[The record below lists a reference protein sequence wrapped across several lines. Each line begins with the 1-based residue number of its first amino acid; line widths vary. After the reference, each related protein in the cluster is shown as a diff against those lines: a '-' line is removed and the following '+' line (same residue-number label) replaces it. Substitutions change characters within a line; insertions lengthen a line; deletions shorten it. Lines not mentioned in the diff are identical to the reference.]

1 MHSLADCCIV
11 DLVEDTDDVRRLR
24 VVSRDPSHARTCEV
38 LRVLVDQKLPHL
50 IRSALE
56 SRQPVLI
63 PRVSSQDLEALALT
77 DDHLEALRAIE
88 LQSVMAIP
96 LLAQGRLLGAIT
108 LLSSTRSR
116 IYGHEDL
123 RVAHELAERAALAV
137 ENARLYRA
145 AQRAIQVRDEV
156 LGIVAHDLRNPLST
170 ILVEAH
176 ILRERGTEVQ
186 TRASGEAI
194 KRVATRMNRLIQD
207 LLDVA
212 RMEAGRLAVAP
223 SRQSAADVASA
234 AVDAHKSLASSA
246 SLEIRLEVPP
256 SLPDIRADRD
266 RLLQVFDNLIGNA
279 IKFTPPG
286 GCITVGAELKQQDV
300 LFYIRDTGPG
310 IPLDDQP
317 HLFDR
322 FWQARRE
329 GRSGAGLGLPIVK
342 AIVEA
347 HGRRVWVESTPG
359 HGTTV
364 LFTIPTAPRTDQTS
378 LTV

>member
-1 MHSLADCCIV
+1 MGTRDALIVGRRKNGEEFPAGAAISKLEVAGTRILTVVLRDITYQKRIENEQRFLAEVGPVLATSLDYEETLSRIAELAVQSLADCCIV
-11 DLVEDTDDVRRLR
+11 DLVEDTDEVRRLR
-24 VVSRDPSHARTCEV
+24 VVSRDPAHARICEV
-38 LRVLVDQKLPHL
+38 LRVLVDHKLPRL

-176 ILRERGTEVQ
+176 ILRERGH
-186 TRASGEAI
+186 RGP
-194 KRVATRMNRLIQD
+194 D
-207 LLDVA
+207 
-212 RMEAGRLAVAP
+212 
-223 SRQSAADVASA
+223 SRIRRSHQSMS
-234 AVDAHKSLASSA
+234 
-246 SLEIRLEVPP
+246 R
-256 SLPDIRADRD
+256 
-266 RLLQVFDNLIGNA
+266 
-279 IKFTPPG
+279 PG
-286 GCITVGAELKQQDV
+286 
-300 LFYIRDTGPG
+300 
-310 IPLDDQP
+310 
-317 HLFDR
+317 
-322 FWQARRE
+322 
-329 GRSGAGLGLPIVK
+329 
-342 AIVEA
+342 
-347 HGRRVWVESTPG
+347 
-359 HGTTV
+359 
-364 LFTIPTAPRTDQTS
+364 
-378 LTV
+378 